1 MVDIDFSEILSIAQ
15 TVGIVGSLVIAFY
28 FSRREIQ
35 HLSREFQAQVLNNI
49 TEKMYHISD
58 IIIEHPD
65 LSKLINKTDPPEQVF
80 AIYILSIYNQAFNMH
95 KRKLLNDAIWA
106 GWMQIMRSSFRD
118 GTIVEYW
125 DKIKTNNRFGSDF
138 RHFINNTILARQ
150 EKT

>member
-1 MVDIDFSEILSIAQ
+1 MTDISFSDILSIAQ
-15 TVGIVGSLVIAFY
+15 TAGIIGSLVIAVY

-49 TEKMYHISD
+49 TEKMYRISD

-80 AIYILSIYNQAFNMH
+80 AIYILSVYNQAFNMH
-95 KRKLLNDAIWA
+95 RRKLLNDAIWS
-106 GWMQIMRSSFRD
+106 GWTQMMRSSFQD
-118 GTIVEYW
+118 GTLVEYW
-125 DKIKTNNRFGSDF
+125 EKIKTNNRFSSDF

>member
-1 MVDIDFSEILSIAQ
+1 MIDIDFSEILSIAQ
-15 TVGIVGSLVIAFY
+15 TAGIIGSLVIAFY

-49 TEKMYHISD
+49 TEKMYRISD

-80 AIYILSIYNQAFNMH
+80 AIYILSVYNQAFNMH
-95 KRKLLNDAIWA
+95 RRKLLNDAIWA

-125 DKIKTNNRFGSDF
+125 EKIKANNRFSSDF